1 MIWHADYKQLEWLY
15 EDWRDGIRLPNA
27 NPEKVDRIASLRF
40 LEYNSR
46 QVSMKSWRSGAGMRK
61 VVAERK
67 VLVYAILR
75 QLPDPKGRCCMLHL
89 AIPCALCLPCVMH
102 YMWESYI
109 HYCA

>member
-1 MIWHADYKQLEWLY
+1 MWHADYKQLEWLY
-15 EDWRDGIRLPNA
+15 EDWRDGIRVPNA
-27 NPEKVDRIASLRF
+27 NPEKVASLRF

-75 QLPDPKGRCCMLHL
+75 QLPDPKSRCCVLHL
-89 AIPCALCLPCVMH
+89 AIPCALCLPVRLCVMH
-102 YMWESYI
+102 YMLEVK